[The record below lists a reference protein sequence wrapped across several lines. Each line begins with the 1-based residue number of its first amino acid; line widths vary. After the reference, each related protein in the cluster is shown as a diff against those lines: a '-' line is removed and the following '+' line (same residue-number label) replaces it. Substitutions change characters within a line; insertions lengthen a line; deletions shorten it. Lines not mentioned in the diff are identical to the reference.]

1 MSKLLRIPNE
11 HCRRVLIDASI
22 EIADYRRTWP
32 GPAADHFALGYMRGT
47 LSQLREHNDL
57 ATMAFANILL
67 SHMLRGG
74 ISFVN
79 EILSQVN
86 GRGQ

>member
-1 MSKLLRIPNE
+1 
-11 HCRRVLIDASI
+11 VLVNASI
-22 EIADYRRTWP
+22 EIADYRRIWP
-32 GPAADHFALGYMRGT
+32 EPASSHFALGYMRGI